1 MTHPS
6 DASQASAA
14 RMYDVM
20 LGGEENF
27 AADREAVKMLVAHF
41 PTVPDACR
49 ANRGF
54 LLRSARAMAEA
65 GIDQFLDIGC
75 GLPTPPNLHQ
85 VVRGIHP
92 EARVVYV
99 DNDLTVVT
107 HNQSTVD
114 NSGVLT
120 IHGDL
125 RRPQEILDHPRVRA
139 TLDFTRPIGVFTVA
153 VWHFIVGDGEDAG
166 NGGGTARDLMARLR
180 DALAPGSYLGLT
192 HACSDTMPEDE
203 ASAGLAVYGQTRN
216 PVRLRTMREVG
227 ELFEGFELLEPGLV
241 LAADWRPAA
250 DDPFPEHA
258 FEVVAGLGRIPPR

>member
-20 LGGEENF
+20 LGGQENF

-54 LLRSARAMAEA
+54 LLRAARTMADA

-85 VVRGIHP
+85 VVRSVHP
-92 EARVVYV
+92 DARVVYV
-99 DNDLTVVT
+99 DNDQTVVT

-114 NSGVLT
+114 HSGVLT

-153 VWHFIVGDGEDAG
+153 VWHFVTDD
-166 NGGGTARDLMARLR
+166 TAHDLMARLR

-241 LAADWRPAA
+241 LAADWRPV
-250 DDPFPEHA
+250 DGDPFPEHA